1 MNRATHTDPSERQDR
16 AEKSNR
22 ITQSP
27 AGFRPGVAA
36 AYLVLAALSVTML
49 FPFVWMISSSLKD
62 VTQIFKLKLF
72 PDAPTLD
79 NFRYILF
86 REGSKF
92 PQWFLNSAIVAVCT
106 TTSVLFFDSL
116 LGYTLS
122 KFQFP
127 GKKLIFLLIVST
139 LMIPTEMLVIPW
151 YALAR
156 AMKWINTYW
165 GIMFPGMISAFGVF
179 LMRQFMSTIP
189 DDLIDAARVDGM
201 GELRIFLTVVL
212 PLVSPALATLAIF
225 NFIGNWNAFLWPL
238 IAASKPRMFTLPVG
252 LANFSGEAGSDW
264 HYIMAGAAVAMAP
277 LVLVFLIFQKQI
289 VKGIAM
295 TGMKG

>member
-1 MNRATHTDPSERQDR
+1 M
-16 AEKSNR
+16 KSTNAK
-22 ITQSP
+22 I
-27 AGFRPGVAA
+27 FKPGAA
-36 AYLVLAALSVTML
+36 LAYAALSVLSVVMI
-49 FPFVWMISSSLKD
+49 FPFIWMVSSSLKD
-62 VTQIFKLKLF
+62 ATQIFQMKLF
-72 PDAPTLD
+72 PTTPTFD
-79 NFRYILF
+79 NYRYLLF

-92 PQWFLNSAIVAVCT
+92 PQWFMNSAIVAIST
-106 TTSVLFFDSL
+106 TASVLFFDSL

-122 KFQFP
+122 KFKFP
-127 GKKLIFLLIVST
+127 GKNVIFFLIVST

-151 YALAR
+151 YAMSR
-156 AMKWINTYW
+156 AMKWVNTYW

-189 DDLIDAARVDGM
+189 DDLLDAARVDGR
-201 GELRIFLTVVL
+201 GEFMIFVTVVL
-212 PLVSPALATLAIF
+212 PLVTPALATLAIF

-264 HYIMAGAAVAMAP
+264 HLIMTGASIAMAP
-277 LVLVFLIFQKQI
+277 LVVVFLIFQKQI

-295 TGMKG
+295 TGLKG

>member
-1 MNRATHTDPSERQDR
+1 LRKRNGPT
-16 AEKSNR
+16 
-22 ITQSP
+22 
-27 AGFRPGVAA
+27 GVSRSLI
-36 AYLVLAALSVTML
+36 AYIVLSALSVVML
-49 FPFVWMISSSLKD
+49 FPFIWMLMSSLKD
-62 VTQIFKLKLF
+62 ATQIFQLKLF
-72 PDAPTLD
+72 PSKPTLD
-79 NFRYILF
+79 NYAHILLSSD
-86 REGSKF
+86 SKF

-106 TTSVLFFDSL
+106 TVSVLFFDSL

-122 KFQFP
+122 KFNFP
-127 GKKLIFLLIVST
+127 GKKLIFFLIVST

-151 YALAR
+151 YAMAR
-156 AMKWINTYW
+156 AMKWVNSYW

-189 DDLIDAARVDGM
+189 DDLIDAARVDGQ

-238 IAASKPRMFTLPVG
+238 IAASRPRMFTLPVG

-264 HYIMAGAAVAMAP
+264 HYIMTGATVAMAP
-277 LVLVFLIFQKQI
+277 LIVVFLVFQKQI

-295 TGMKG
+295 TGLKG

>member
-1 MNRATHTDPSERQDR
+1 M
-16 AEKSNR
+16 KSTNAR
-22 ITQSP
+22 I
-27 AGFRPGVAA
+27 FKPGVAL
-36 AYLVLAALSVTML
+36 AYAALTALSAVMI
-49 FPFVWMISSSLKD
+49 FPFIWMVSSSLKD
-62 VTQIFKLKLF
+62 ATQIFQMKLF
-72 PDAPTLD
+72 PTAPTFD
-79 NFRYILF
+79 NYRYLLL

-92 PQWFLNSAIVAVCT
+92 PQWFMNSAIVAIST
-106 TTSVLFFDSL
+106 TASVLFFDSL

-122 KFQFP
+122 KFKFP
-127 GKKLIFLLIVST
+127 GKNVIFFLIVST

-151 YALAR
+151 YAMSR
-156 AMKWINTYW
+156 AMKWVNTYW

-189 DDLIDAARVDGM
+189 DDLLDAARVDGR
-201 GELRIFLTVVL
+201 GEFMIFVTVVL
-212 PLVSPALATLAIF
+212 PLVTPALATLAIF

-264 HYIMAGAAVAMAP
+264 HLIMTGASIAMAP
-277 LVLVFLIFQKQI
+277 LVVVFLIFQKQI

-295 TGMKG
+295 TGLKG

>member
-1 MNRATHTDPSERQDR
+1 MSRPFYAKNPAT
-16 AEKSNR
+16 
-22 ITQSP
+22 
-27 AGFRPGVAA
+27 AA
-36 AYLVLAALSVTML
+36 AYLVLGALSAIMI
-49 FPFVWMISSSLKD
+49 FPFLWMLASSFKD
-62 VTQIFKLKLF
+62 STEIYRMRFL
-72 PDAPTLD
+72 PAAPTLD
-79 NFRYILF
+79 NYKYIF
-86 REGSKF
+86 FSTSSKF
-92 PQWFLNSAIVAVCT
+92 PQWFANSAIVAACT
-106 TTSVLFFDSL
+106 TASVLFFDSL

-122 KFQFP
+122 KFRFP

-151 YALAR
+151 YAMTR
-156 AMKWINTYW
+156 AMKWVNTYW

-189 DDLIDAARVDGM
+189 DDLIDAARVDGQ
-201 GELRIFLTVVL
+201 GELRIFVSIVL

-238 IAASKPRMFTLPVG
+238 IAASRPRMFTLPVG

-264 HYIMAGAAVAMAP
+264 HYIMTGATVAMLP
-277 LVLVFLIFQKQI
+277 LVLVFLVFQRQI

-295 TGMKG
+295 TGLKG

>member
-1 MNRATHTDPSERQDR
+1 MGA
-16 AEKSNR
+16 KKY
-22 ITQSP
+22 
-27 AGFRPGVAA
+27 GPGVMASYA
-36 AYLVLAALSVTML
+36 ILTFFSVVML

-62 VTQIFKLKLF
+62 VSQIFQLKLF
-72 PDAPTLD
+72 PTAPTLD
-79 NFRYILF
+79 NYRHILF
-86 REGSKF
+86 REGSRF
-92 PQWFLNSAIVAVCT
+92 PQWFLNSMVVAAGT
-106 TTSVLFFDSL
+106 TVSVIFFDSL

-122 KFQFP
+122 KFRFP

-151 YALAR
+151 YAMAR
-156 AMKWINTYW
+156 AMKWVNTYW

-189 DDLIDAARVDGM
+189 DELIDAARVDGH
-201 GELRIFLTVVL
+201 GELKIFLVIVL

-238 IAASKPRMFTLPVG
+238 ISASKPRMFTLPVG

-264 HYIMAGAAVAMAP
+264 HYIMTGAAVAMAP
-277 LVLVFLIFQKQI
+277 LVAVFLVFQKQI

-295 TGMKG
+295 TGLKG